1 MINRL
6 YLVDIEGTIVKDKSY
21 VPIGGAV
28 EWINSFNSSSHSLVL
43 VSNNTTHKPEELVTL
58 LNRVGFDVRLEN
70 LITCISVASNW
81 LKEHRVK
88 RCFVIGAPHLK
99 EYLNENGIDTPLDD
113 KVETVLVGL
122 DSSLDYAKL
131 KIAINALVNNKATL
145 LALHSNRLYKD
156 EKGELS
162 PSVGAV
168 VKALEY
174 SSQKEAIVFG
184 KPNPEIYRQALNRFE
199 AKPEDCIMI
208 SDDPFSDLAGAKKL
222 GMKTDFVTSGKYD
235 DEDVLKSLDKDL
247 QPDWVHSSI
256 KEIRI

>member
-1 MINRL
+1 MIKRL

-21 VPIGGAV
+21 VPIEGAV
-28 EWINSFNSSSHSLVL
+28 GWINSFQSSAHSLVL
-43 VSNNTTHKPEELVTL
+43 VSNNTTHKPEELVIL
-58 LNRVGFDVRLEN
+58 LKRVGFDVRLEN
-70 LITCISVASNW
+70 LITCISVALSW
-81 LKEHRVK
+81 LKEHKVK
-88 RCFVIGAPHLK
+88 RCFVIGTPHLK
-99 EYLNENGIDTPLDD
+99 EYLNEDGIDTPLDD
-113 KVETVLVGL
+113 RVEAVLVGL
-122 DSSLDYAKL
+122 DLSLDYAKL
-131 KIAINALVNNKATL
+131 KIAVNALVNNQANL

-184 KPNPEIYRQALNRFE
+184 KPNPEIYRQAFNRFK
-199 AKPEDCIMI
+199 AKPENCIMI

-222 GMKTDFVTSGKYD
+222 GMKTVFVTSGKYKD
-235 DEDVLKSLDKDL
+235 KAVLKSLDKDI